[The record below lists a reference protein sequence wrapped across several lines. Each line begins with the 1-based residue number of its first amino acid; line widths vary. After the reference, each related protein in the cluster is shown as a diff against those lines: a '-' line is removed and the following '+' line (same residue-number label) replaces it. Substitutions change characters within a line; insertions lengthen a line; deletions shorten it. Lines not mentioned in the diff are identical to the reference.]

1 MNGQKDIYGNV
12 FLLEDQGPR
21 NSSAWVYGQLSMI
34 GRDLRLKIN
43 ILPLDVPFAILASLG
58 S

>member
-1 MNGQKDIYGNV
+1 MDKRTFMANV

-21 NSSAWVYGQLSMI
+21 NSSAWVYGQLSMM
-34 GRDLRLKIN
+34 GRNLRLKIN
-43 ILPLDVPFAILASLG
+43 ILPLDMPFAILASLG